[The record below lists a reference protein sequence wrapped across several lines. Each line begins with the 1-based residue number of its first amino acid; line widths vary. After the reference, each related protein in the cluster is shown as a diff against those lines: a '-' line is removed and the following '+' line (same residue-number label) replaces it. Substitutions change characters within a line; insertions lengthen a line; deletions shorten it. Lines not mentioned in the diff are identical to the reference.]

1 MGSKADEDLLEASS
15 GVHYSGFHLEESHTS
30 EIDQPTSTDG
40 SVKQPFVIGM
50 WRRDFVSHLRGVS
63 SAFTGSTCHG
73 FVSPNLLSDARS
85 KYNLLLW
92 YEETSRNY
100 GKIWEQFMS
109 TTPKLGYD
117 ISYFRPAIDD
127 ALRDHGPQE
136 EFPGCFPRILGHED
150 FGIVE
155 SVGEGIEEL
164 KEGDSVVPI
173 FLPDCMDCV
182 DCKSKKT
189 NLCSK
194 FPFQITPLMHRD
206 DTSRFTTVEGET
218 LQHFLYVSS
227 FSDYTVFDVVNVRKI
242 DPEIPHNKARL
253 FSCGVSTGVG
263 AAWKTADVEPG
274 SIIVIFGLGS
284 IGLAVAEG
292 ARLCGANRIIGVDIT
307 LTRKQFGIIEFVNSK
322 SCGDKPQV
330 IIEMTNG
337 GADYC
342 FECVGLAK
350 LVQEPFAYCRKT
362 ALFGLSIV
370 FSLFQSTLIHNNLWL
385 VSRKTLTASLFGG
398 FKPKTD
404 VPILA
409 KRYLNKE
416 FQLDKFVTHE
426 VNFEDIN
433 NAFELLIQGKSLHCV
448 I

>member
-1 MGSKADEDLLEASS
+1 MGSKGDEDLLEASS

-63 SAFTGSTCHG
+63 SAFTGSICHG

-92 YEETSRNY
+92 
-100 GKIWEQFMS
+100 S

-136 EFPGCFPRILGHED
+136 EWITRACGIHNKLDFEFPGCFPRILGHED

-173 FLPDCMDCV
+173 FLPECMDCV

-206 DTSRFTTVEGET
+206 DSSRFTTVEGET

-242 DPEIPHNKARL
+242 DPEIPPNKARL

-274 SIIVIFGLGS
+274 SIVVIFGLGS
-284 IGLAVAEG
+284 IGLAGSSLELLNLSIPKAV
-292 ARLCGANRIIGVDIT
+292 
-307 LTRKQFGIIEFVNSK
+307 GINLLS
-322 SCGDKPQV
+322 QV

-350 LVQEPFAYCRKT
+350 LVQEPFAYCR
-362 ALFGLSIV
+362 
-370 FSLFQSTLIHNNLWL
+370 
-385 VSRKTLTASLFGG
+385 
-398 FKPKTD
+398 
-404 VPILA
+404 
-409 KRYLNKE
+409 KE